1 LFLVDL
7 AIGSIVATIFRICSA
22 GVALM
27 EMTAIIRMTARPGER
42 EPLRQ
47 FCAPAFENT
56 AAHPE
61 CSSFEALNCVEN
73 EDALMLIERWS
84 SIAAHQEFIGG
95 VIASGG
101 LDGLADL
108 LAAEMETLHYLS
120 AD

>member
-1 LFLVDL
+1 MSV
-7 AIGSIVATIFRICSA
+7 
-22 GVALM
+22 
-27 EMTAIIRMTARPGER
+27 TAIIRMTARAGQR
-42 EPLRQ
+42 ESLRQ

-61 CSSFEALNCVEN
+61 CSAFEALNCVEN

-84 SIAAHQEFIGG
+84 SIAAHQEFISG

-101 LDGLADL
+101 LDGLEDL
-108 LAAEMETLHYLS
+108 LAAEMETLHYQS